1 MEKKKKAVIMVRVD
15 SAVHEALA
23 GIAKEENRSLEGQ
36 ARHVV
41 QEFVKKAGK

>member
-15 SAVHEALA
+15 PAVHEALA

-41 QEFVKKAGK
+41 QEFVKRAGK